1 MTSKYDPARQVL
13 IKAREEVLNELAVCG
28 QNGGTG
34 RSQNYAP
41 VLVNI
46 QQAID
51 VIEKLQSAPQK
62 SDYDRMAAVRAAK
75 VAKQ

>member
-1 MTSKYDPARQVL
+1 MMSKYDPARQVL
-13 IKAREEVLNELAVCG
+13 IKAREEVLNELVMCG

-41 VLVNI
+41 VLVSI

-51 VIEKLQSAPQK
+51 VIDKLQPRNDA
-62 SDYDRMAAVRAAK
+62 DRMAAVRAAK